1 MLPKVIGEHSH
12 PHIPRVG
19 GLSLIVRRLRLAY
32 GVSDRCGS
40 KPPLSPVQKVG
51 EEGGLELDLAG
62 ARRLLG
68 EIMMSQDVHFS
79 LDPNRN
85 RTGFLVSY

>member
-12 PHIPRVG
+12 PHIRAVG
-19 GLSLIVRRLRLAY
+19 GLSLIVRHLRLAY

-68 EIMMSQDVHFS
+68 E
-79 LDPNRN
+79 
-85 RTGFLVSY
+85 